1 MRVIHHHALDEL
13 QRLQDAADRP
23 AMVLKLRALR
33 LARNG
38 WARGPSGAG
47 ERWADAQRAAGGRGE
62 AAEDVVR

>member
-1 MRVIHHHALDEL
+1 MHVIHHHALDEL

-47 ERWADAQRAAGGRGE
+47 CQDKLQSC
-62 AAEDVVR
+62 